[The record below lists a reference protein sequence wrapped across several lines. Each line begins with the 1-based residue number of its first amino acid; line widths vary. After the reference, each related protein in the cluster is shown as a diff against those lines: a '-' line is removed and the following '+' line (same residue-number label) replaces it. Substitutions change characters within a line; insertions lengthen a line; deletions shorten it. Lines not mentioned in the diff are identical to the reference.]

1 MSKPRLAIVGAGLS
15 GSVLAAVLGDAF
27 DVSVVEQSARARPL
41 YHDIICDA
49 GGVTSTINRAAGL
62 GGTTNYWHNALIE
75 LSGDEL
81 AANRRDPVRFAQW
94 YDRAWSLFL
103 TASER
108 DESRAIEAENRGAAQ
123 GAAGLAHM
131 VVPHRRVNAWN
142 HCRQVYSPPPATMIY
157 GRAERFVDD
166 KGETRLS
173 VHTPRGSELV
183 AAEHFVVA
191 GGGLSTPALLASS
204 FRGGDAHCGGYHDHP
219 MAYVAKL
226 RLRNDS
232 WLKPVSCHD
241 RPFASIR
248 SGFTYRSRGLQAA
261 FYLRPALSLDLRSIR
276 GEARYILSDLRNDP
290 FSPRKILTLLTN
302 IEALREA
309 VLFKTHAG
317 FRGDHY
323 SVLMLGEQ
331 RSTADRGLR
340 VRPREKPLLDWRVAP
355 DEHEAYHECFQQ
367 FVADIAPETVAVNA
381 VPATEWEYRTAAHHS
396 GTARDFLA
404 AAAPDDLALF
414 QVDGHPSISVCDASV
429 LTCGGTANSGLT
441 LVALAHQLAAALRDR
456 YQ

>member
-27 DVSVVEQSARARPL
+27 DVTVVEQSPRARPL
-41 YHDIICDA
+41 YHDITCDA
-49 GGVTSTINRAAGL
+49 GGVTTTINRAAGL

-81 AANRRDPVRFAQW
+81 AANRRDPARFARW

-103 TASER
+103 TPPER
-108 DESRAIEAENRGAAQ
+108 DESRRIESENRDAARGAAR
-123 GAAGLAHM
+123 LAHM
-131 VVPHRRVNAWN
+131 VVPHRRVNAWE
-142 HCRQVYSPPPATMIY
+142 HCRQAYSPPPAGVVY
-157 GRAERFVDD
+157 GRAERFVD
-166 KGETRLS
+166 GTGGMRLA
-173 VHTPRGSELV
+173 VKTARGMELIVADHFV
-183 AAEHFVVA
+183 AAA
-191 GGGLSTPALLASS
+191 GGLSTPVLLASS
-204 FRGGDAHCGGYHDHP
+204 FRAGDVLCSGYHDHP

-226 RLRNDS
+226 RLRHDS

-248 SGFTYRSRGLQAA
+248 SGFTYRSGGLNAT

-317 FRGDHY
+317 FRGDYY

-331 RSTADRGLR
+331 RSTGDRGLR
-340 VRPREKPLLDWRVAP
+340 VTPGSKPSLDWRVAA
-355 DEHEAYHECFQQ
+355 DEHEAYLDCFQQ
-367 FVADIAPETVAVNA
+367 FLADIAPETVDVNA
-381 VPATEWEYRTAAHHS
+381 IPGPEWEYRTAAHHS

-414 QVDGHPSISVCDASV
+414 QVEGHPSISVCDASV

-441 LVALAHQLAAALRDR
+441 LVALAHQLADALRVR
-456 YQ
+456 YL